1 MTCATCEAG
10 RLNAK
15 AAGHRDWREGVCWDH
30 AAFDLDSP
38 EGRAL
43 MADLPPEP
51 QPDLFGETA

>member
-1 MTCATCEAG
+1 MTCAACETSRRSAE
-10 RLNAK
+10 
-15 AAGHRDWREGVCWDH
+15 AAGHRDWRDGVCWDH

-51 QPDLFGETA
+51 QPDLFGDAA

>member
-1 MTCATCEAG
+1 MTCTACEAG

-43 MADLPPEP
+43 MADLPSEP

>member
-1 MTCATCEAG
+1 MTCAACEAG

-15 AAGHRDWREGVCWDH
+15 AAGHSDWREGVCWDH
-30 AAFDLDSP
+30 AAFDLDSS

-43 MADLPPEP
+43 MANLPSEP

>member
-1 MTCATCEAG
+1 MTCPACETG

-15 AAGHRDWREGVCWDH
+15 AAGHRDWRDGVCWTH

-51 QPDLFGETA
+51 QPDLFGDAA